1 MLVEDLTESSRYLA
15 FSIFSLGFLLGFA
28 VGSVGPLDLPV
39 CVYVSGL
46 KALDLPDS

>member
-1 MLVEDLTESSRYLA
+1 MLIEDLTESFRYLA
-15 FSIFSLGFLLGFA
+15 SSIFSLGFLLGFT

-46 KALDLPDS
+46 KAFDLPVS